1 MSWAYYPK
9 YFCMFSYITIY
20 FVYWYI
26 PVFRIVPS
34 TNCILAWWLLNTWIH
49 NQWCKSSSCHPLSC
63 TLYSIPSGPG
73 PGNYLLS
80 WSSISRSPI
89 DTSSLVLKTAVVS
102 FMVRQQQAWP
112 TFPTNLFFCAFMQQ
126 HSTEYLL
133 FPVHSLPFLL
143 EPTSPIIPHW
153 IKTVVTGLASA
164 SVLWNPRIT
173 CHSSSY

>member
-20 FVYWYI
+20 FVYWCI

-63 TLYSIPSGPG
+63 TLYSIPSGPS

-143 EPTSPIIPHW
+143 EPTSPFIPHW
-153 IKTVVTGLASA
+153 IKTVVTELASA

-173 CHSSSY
+173 YHSSSY